1 MKLLEDNARSRI
13 HSDVINY
20 LTEAGINIMAHPP
33 YSPDRC
39 TMRLLAK

>member
-1 MKLLEDNARSRI
+1 MKLLDDTARSHI

-20 LTEAGINIMAHPP
+20 LTEQGIDIMP

-39 TMRLLAK
+39 TV

>member
-1 MKLLEDNARSRI
+1 MKLLHGNAGAHI

-20 LTEAGINIMAHPP
+20 LLEEGIYIMAHSP

-39 TMRLLAK
+39 TV

>member
-1 MKLLEDNARSRI
+1 MKLLEDNARAHI

-20 LTEAGINIMAHPP
+20 LTEEDINIMAHSP

-39 TMRLLAK
+39 TR